1 MSSIGS
7 ISMAGLQAATAQFQA
22 SANSIARTG
31 TSSDL
36 AGDIV
41 DAVAAKANVQ
51 ISLQMIKAESDA
63 PKQLLDILV

>member
-7 ISMAGLQAATAQFQA
+7 VSLAGLQSAMAQFQT
-22 SANSIARTG
+22 SANSIAKSG
-31 TSSDL
+31 TSTDI

-41 DAVAAKANVQ
+41 DAVAAKANVS

-63 PKQLLDILV
+63 TKQLLDILV